1 MATIII
7 AEDEK
12 IVAKDI
18 ENKLQKLGYEI
29 SAVVSTGKAVLERV
43 SESVPDLVLMDI
55 KLEGDMDG
63 IEAARKLRDGYDIPV
78 IYLTAY
84 ADKLTLGRIAETQPY
99 GYVLKPF
106 SIKELK
112 HRIEIALSKSAER

>member
-1 MATIII
+1 MATKII

-29 SAVVSTGKAVLERV
+29 SAVVSTGKDVLEKV

-55 KLEGDMDG
+55 KLGGEMDG
-63 IEAARKLRDGYDIPV
+63 IEAARKLRDAYDIPV
-78 IYLTAY
+78 VYLTAY
-84 ADKLTLGRIAETQPY
+84 ADKLTLGRTTKTQP
-99 GYVLKPF
+99 
-106 SIKELK
+106 
-112 HRIEIALSKSAER
+112 